1 MWRGNDPPPP
11 QGRLALPPFLTGPQ
25 PQTVDRAG
33 GCLTY
38 CAACSVCSPPASVFW
53 RSACRTDTAEVT
65 WLPPNSASR
74 EIQSDSKPHFP
85 QSRQLELT
93 LIMAVELEWDT
104 SKCLCERIFSLLSHD
119 PGETLLPYCC
129 WGFSACGGCWV
140 PSYHVHKQIKWPSV
154 LLLKLT
160 GPFNN
165 PKFTLCVLGE
175 MWLLGCTAGGAAG
188 WSWRSKVQESV
199 TDGFLLRMS

>member
-1 MWRGNDPPPP
+1 MCEEEMMSPPPP
-11 QGRLALPPFLTGPQ
+11 PFTGPQ
-25 PQTVDRAG
+25 PQTVDRTG

-65 WLPPNSASR
+65 WLPPNPASR

-85 QSRQLELT
+85 PEQAARANINNVSLRESFLCPHMTLEGCC
-93 LIMAVELEWDT
+93 
-104 SKCLCERIFSLLSHD
+104 CLMI
-119 PGETLLPYCC
+119 C
-129 WGFSACGGCWV
+129 WCSSACGGCWV
-140 PSYHVHKQIKWPSV
+140 PSYHVHKLIKWHSL

-165 PKFTLCVLGE
+165 P
-175 MWLLGCTAGGAAG
+175 
-188 WSWRSKVQESV
+188 
-199 TDGFLLRMS
+199 